1 MLVLILIIDIL
12 DVLILGEGPTHR
24 LGDTRLTAEK
34 KYSVDF
40 TESRKKFC
48 LKF

>member
-1 MLVLILIIDIL
+1 MPVLISIDIL

-24 LGDTRLTAEK
+24 LGDTRLTPEK

>member
-1 MLVLILIIDIL
+1 MLVLISINIL
-12 DVLILGEGPTHR
+12 DVLILGESPTHR